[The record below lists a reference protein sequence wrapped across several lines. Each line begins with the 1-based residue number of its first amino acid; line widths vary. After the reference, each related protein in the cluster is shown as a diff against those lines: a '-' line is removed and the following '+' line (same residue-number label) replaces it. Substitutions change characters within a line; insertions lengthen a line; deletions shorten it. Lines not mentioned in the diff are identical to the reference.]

1 MRMNSRQRGLSLIE
15 LMIGI
20 LLSSLLLLGV
30 LQVFDS
36 NRDTMRM
43 QMAYSRAQESGRFA
57 IDFLTREIRMA
68 DFWGCAPNK
77 DSIQNHL
84 DESDSDYKAAVH
96 GEFGA
101 NGVRGKN
108 NITSGTEG
116 GKSVRANTDTLT
128 LSGAENACGGTGR
141 MVTGEALHVSP
152 ACDIQ
157 PGQIVLISNCKAG
170 ELMTITNVQA
180 SQTTGESGKRTLVHT
195 GGRDG
200 RDDKDEGWIKNLNPS
215 PPLQEDYGTDSTI
228 LRPYSRTFFIA
239 NSDVTDTPSLF
250 MSEDGRAAQ
259 ELIPGIEDMQVR
271 YGRDSTGNGVVDT
284 WQDASNSPEQMEGVA
299 VIRVQLL
306 VASDGSVGVSKQK
319 INGTEYTDGR
329 LRKLYTATAKIRNRG
344 I

>member
-1 MRMNSRQRGLSLIE
+1 MRMVFRQRGLSLIE

-30 LQVFDS
+30 LQIFDS
-36 NRDTMRM
+36 NRNTMRM
-43 QMAYSRAQESGRFA
+43 QMAYSRVQESGRFA

-68 DFWGCAPNK
+68 DYWGCAPNK

-84 DESDSDYKAAVH
+84 DTSDTPDYKPAVH
-96 GEFGA
+96 GEIGE
-101 NGVRGKN
+101 NGVRGRN
-108 NITSGTEG
+108 NVTNRIEG
-116 GKSVRANTDTLT
+116 EKSVRENTDILT
-128 LSGAENACGGTGR
+128 LSGAENTCDGR

-152 ACDIQ
+152 SCGIQ

-180 SQTTGESGKRTLVHT
+180 SQATGESGKKTLVHE
-195 GGRDG
+195 GGRD
-200 RDDKDEGWIKNLNPS
+200 REGWVKNLPS
-215 PPLQEDYGTDSTI
+215 LTLQENYGTDSTI
-228 LRPYSRTFFIA
+228 LRPYSRVFFIA
-239 NSDVTDTPSLF
+239 DGDGTDTPSLF

-284 WQDASNSPEQMEGVA
+284 WQDASNIVEQMEGVA

-306 VASDGSVGVSKQK
+306 VASDGRVGVSKQE
-319 INGTEYTDGR
+319 IDGTEYTDGR